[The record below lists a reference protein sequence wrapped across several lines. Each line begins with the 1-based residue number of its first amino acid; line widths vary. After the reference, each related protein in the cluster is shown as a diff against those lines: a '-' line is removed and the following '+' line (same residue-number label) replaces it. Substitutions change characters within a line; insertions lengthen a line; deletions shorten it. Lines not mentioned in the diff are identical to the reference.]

1 MFEITHGSLLTWSEY
16 MAHKMHYMAFDA
28 LSDFA
33 HSTSCSA
40 LTHTGSFSRA
50 CLNGPVSDEAGKS
63 NPQSK

>member
-1 MFEITHGSLLTWSEY
+1 MFEIAHGSLLTCSEY
-16 MAHKMHYMAFDA
+16 MAHKMDYMTFDV
-28 LSDFA
+28 LSDFV

-50 CLNGPVSDEAGKS
+50 CLNEPVSDEAEKS

>member
-1 MFEITHGSLLTWSEY
+1 
-16 MAHKMHYMAFDA
+16 MAHKMDYMAFDV
-28 LSDFA
+28 LSDFV

-50 CLNGPVSDEAGKS
+50 CLNEPVSDEAEKS